1 MLDSESES
9 LKGILLSEEICS
21 ETQLLEIEEEYHRT
35 GKRFADLL
43 IDFGIINEENLLQL
57 MATSLGTDVIDL
69 AGVEIPKEIVDM
81 IDAQTIRMYGVV
93 PLSFDGV
100 AITVA
105 SRNPLNYQIA
115 DELRFILDKE
125 IKVVIAREKQIDSA
139 IEKYYPVESET
150 MHDMLASL
158 EVDIEDGT
166 AKNLDSLKDEEL
178 ENMANDTPII
188 RFVDVVM
195 YQAIKAKASDV
206 HFEPFEKEF
215 KIRYRVDGALY
226 EMAPPPKNLAVPV
239 ISRVKIMSGLNIS
252 ERRRPQ
258 DGRIQLKIGGR
269 PVDLRVSSLPTSH
282 GESVVL
288 RVLDRSVVNLD
299 LNVLGIGEDVLRQM
313 RNIIH
318 MPNGIFVVTGPT
330 GCGKT
335 TTLYSAIKEVNSPED
350 KLLTAEDPVEYDLE
364 GVIQLPIHDS
374 IGMTFGRALRAFLR
388 QDPDIIMIGEIR
400 DLDTAQMAIQ
410 ASLTGHFVF
419 STLHTNDSS
428 GAVTRLIDMGVEPF
442 LITSSLIA
450 VLGQRL
456 IRKTCTNCK
465 TGFVPTDDD
474 LALLELTREEIGDK
488 KFYYGKGCQNCN
500 QSGYKGRK
508 SISELLVM
516 TPQIRELVTQK
527 APTIVIKTKA
537 RELGM
542 KTMRED
548 GIRSILDG
556 ETTMEEVLKYTSA

>member
-1 MLDSESES
+1 MLDSESET
-9 LKGILLSEEICS
+9 LKGILISEDICT
-21 ETQLLEIEEEYHRT
+21 ENQLLEIEEEYHRT
-35 GKRFADLL
+35 GKPFATLL
-43 IDFGIINEENLLQL
+43 MDFGIITEENLLQL
-57 MATSLGTDVIDL
+57 IATSLGTDVIDL
-69 AGVEIPKEIVDM
+69 TGLELAKEI
-81 IDAQTIRMYGVV
+81 IDLIDSQTIRMYGIMPV
-93 PLSFDGV
+93 SFDGT
-100 AITVA
+100 AITIA
-105 SRNPLNYQIA
+105 SRNPLNYQIS

-125 IKVVIAREKQIDSA
+125 VRVVVAKEKQIDAA
-139 IEKYYPVESET
+139 IEKFYPVESES

-158 EVDIEDGT
+158 GDINVEEGGADLDSVKVEDIE
-166 AKNLDSLKDEEL
+166 S
-178 ENMANDTPII
+178 MANEAPIV

-226 EMAPPPKNLAVPV
+226 EMAPPPKNLAIPV

-299 LNVLGIGEDVLRQM
+299 LNVLGIAEDVLKIMRQL
-313 RNIIH
+313 IH

-330 GCGKT
+330 GSGKT
-335 TTLYSAIKEVNSPED
+335 TTLYSCIKECNSPED

-364 GVIQLPIHDS
+364 GVIQLPIHES

-400 DLDTAQMAIQ
+400 DLDTAQMAVQ

-419 STLHTNDSS
+419 STLHTNDAS

-442 LITSSLIA
+442 LITSSFVG

-456 IRKTCTNCK
+456 IRKVCTNCK

-474 LALLELTREEIGDK
+474 IKLLGLSRDEVGTR
-488 KFYYGKGCQNCN
+488 KFYYGKGCVNCN

-516 TPQIRELVTQK
+516 SNQIRELVTKK
-527 APTIVIKTKA
+527 APTIVIKEKA

-542 KTMRED
+542 RTMRED
-548 GIRSILDG
+548 GVRSILDG
-556 ETTMEEVLKYTSA
+556 ETTMEEVLKYT